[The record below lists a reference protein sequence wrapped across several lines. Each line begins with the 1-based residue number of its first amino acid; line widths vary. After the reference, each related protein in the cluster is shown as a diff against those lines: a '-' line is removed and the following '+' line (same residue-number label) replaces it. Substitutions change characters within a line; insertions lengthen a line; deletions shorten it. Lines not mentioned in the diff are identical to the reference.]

1 MQVLRFILSLLEV
14 RAHFPNQPGFGPGR
28 KGTSYRALE
37 DNDGP
42 IRLFFTAS
50 VVLFFVI
57 LFASFL
63 LISSPARNVTSANIV
78 VTQAWTRVTPSGS
91 KVAGGYLTI
100 ENNAL
105 VADRLLSGSTV
116 AAKKL
121 EIHEMAINDGVMT
134 MRAVENGLTIE
145 PGRTVKFAPGG
156 LHLMFVGLLAPL
168 KQGDQTPVSLK
179 FEKAGEII
187 VIFEVQAMGAPAPGP
202 LSNAAPAMDTAAGA
216 ARM

>member
-28 KGTSYRALE
+28 KGTSYRTRE
-37 DNDGP
+37 YNDGT

-63 LISSPARNVTSANIV
+63 LISSPARDVTSANIV
-78 VTQAWTRVTPSGS
+78 VTQAWSRATPGGS

-100 ENNAL
+100 ENRAL
-105 VADRLLSGSTV
+105 IADRLLSGSTV

-134 MRAVENGLTIE
+134 MRPVENGLAIE

-179 FEKAGEII
+179 FEKVGEIT
-187 VIFEVQAMGAPAPGP
+187 VFFEVQAMGAPAPGP
-202 LSNAAPAMDTAAGA
+202 LSDAAPAMDTAAGA